1 MARGL
6 KVFLTLV
13 SIVFLAAC
21 SPQSQTHPLYTAPIP
36 ADAHI
41 LEEPCSGVALC
52 CAAPVSTLSDE
63 TAIERRSACI
73 AYVEPDKKRV
83 EQCGSL
89 LCRSTNSARDP
100 RGSKPT
106 GDSSKEIS

>member
-13 SIVFLAAC
+13 SIVFPAAC
-21 SPQSQTHPLYTAPIP
+21 SPQPQTHPLYTAPIP

-41 LEEPCSGVALC
+41 LEEPCSRLGAMLC
-52 CAAPVSTLSDE
+52 GAVSTLSGE

-73 AYVEPDKKRV
+73 AYVEPNGKRV

-89 LCRSTNSARDP
+89 LLSQP
-100 RGSKPT
+100 
-106 GDSSKEIS
+106 